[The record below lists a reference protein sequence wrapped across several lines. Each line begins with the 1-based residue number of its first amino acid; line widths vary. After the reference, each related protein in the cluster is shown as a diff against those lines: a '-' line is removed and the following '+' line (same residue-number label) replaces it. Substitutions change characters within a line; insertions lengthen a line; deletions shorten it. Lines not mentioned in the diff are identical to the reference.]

1 MNDINLQEI
10 SGKNQNSF
18 LSCLMSVPGMV
29 RPSRRQGSADSHK
42 IYLPLSGLIWVMSL
56 YSFYRISKPSSGHV
70 PGDKVKDTYISLRN
84 KTFWGATIAYSLYYV
99 CRMSMSVVKQPLIDS
114 GSLTAGQLGII
125 GSALLF
131 VYAVGK
137 FMNGFIAD
145 YCNIRRFMATGL
157 LVSAVINL
165 LMGLTGLLYGT
176 AGLSAVLLF
185 IMFAVLWGIN
195 GWMQSMGS
203 PPGIISLSRWFPM
216 SKRGT
221 YYSIF
226 SASPYL
232 GEFLSF
238 IIVGL
243 VVSAFGWQYGF
254 VFASAGGFAGAAIIL
269 TFMSDTPESKG
280 LPSVQELSGEQLRK
294 EDTMPTA
301 KVQKYVLR
309 HPGIWIIAAS
319 SAFIYIEK
327 YAIAGWGVL
336 FLQKAKDFSLENAT
350 QIIAFSAALG
360 VVGTVLAGWL
370 SDKVFNGDRIKPAII
385 SGILSFLSLGLFLF
399 TGGSYLMNIL
409 YVSLFSLTTGVLYCI
424 VAGLMAVDIVPR
436 KATGAALGIV
446 GISSYVAAGIQD
458 IASGYLIQGYTKDAV
473 DISSAAY
480 DFGPVSVFW
489 MAAALISFILPVVNW
504 KKMKPGSRT
513 AEDNAGNK

>member
-1 MNDINLQEI
+1 
-10 SGKNQNSF
+10 
-18 LSCLMSVPGMV
+18 
-29 RPSRRQGSADSHK
+29 
-42 IYLPLSGLIWVMSL
+42 MSL
-56 YSFYRISKPSSGHV
+56 YSFYRISKPFAERV
-70 PGDKVKDTYISLRN
+70 PGEKVRHTYISLRN
-84 KTFWGATIAYSLYYV
+84 RTFWGATIAYSLYYV
-99 CRMSMSVVKQPLIDS
+99 CRMSLSVVKQPLIDS
-114 GSLTAGQLGII
+114 GALTAGQLGII

-131 VYAVGK
+131 IYAVGK

-157 LVSAVINL
+157 LVSAVVNL
-165 LMGLTGLLYGT
+165 LMGAMGLLYSA
-176 AGLSAVLLF
+176 AGFSTLILF
-185 IMFAVLWGIN
+185 LVFAVLWGIN

-203 PPGIISLSRWFPM
+203 PPGIINLSRWFPL

-221 YYSIF
+221 YYGIF

-238 IIVGL
+238 ILVGV
-243 VVSAFGWQYGF
+243 VVSTFGWEYGF
-254 VFASAGGFAGAAIIL
+254 LFSAIGGLAGAAIIL
-269 TFMSDTPESKG
+269 IFVSDTPESKG
-280 LPSVQELSGEQLRK
+280 LPSVQELSGEELRK
-294 EDTMPTA
+294 EDTMPTVQ
-301 KVQKYVLR
+301 VQKYVLR
-309 HPGIWIIAAS
+309 HPGIWIIAIS
-319 SAFIYIEK
+319 SAFVYIAK

-370 SDKVFNGDRIKPAII
+370 SDKVFKGDRIKPAII
-385 SGILSFLSLGLFLF
+385 SGLTSSAALGLFLF
-399 TGGSYLMNIL
+399 TGGSYIVNII
-409 YVSLFSLTTGVLYCI
+409 YVSLFSLAIGVLYCI

-458 IASGYLIQGYTKDAV
+458 IASGYLIQGYTEGAA
-473 DISSAAY
+473 DISTASY

-489 MAAALISFILPVVNW
+489 LAAAFVAFVLPVMNW
-504 KKMKPGSRT
+504 KRMKPGDRPGESGSDADRT
-513 AEDNAGNK
+513 